1 MKKFAVILVI
11 CFIAAIFVSACNEK
25 ACPAYSRAE
34 TSQAEN
40 NG

>member
-1 MKKFAVILVI
+1 MKKYAVILVI
-11 CFIAAIFVSACNEK
+11 CFIAAIFASACSEK
-25 ACPAYSRAE
+25 ACPAYSKAE

>member
-11 CFIAAIFVSACNEK
+11 CFITVIFASACNEK
-25 ACPAYSRAE
+25 TCPAYSQAE

>member
-1 MKKFAVILVI
+1 MKKIALILVV
-11 CFIAAIFVSACNEK
+11 CFITALLLSACNAK
-25 ACPAYSRAE
+25 TCPAYSRAE

>member
-11 CFIAAIFVSACNEK
+11 TFFTALFVSSCSEK
-25 ACPAYSRAE
+25 ACPAYTSAE
-34 TSQAEN
+34 TSQTEN